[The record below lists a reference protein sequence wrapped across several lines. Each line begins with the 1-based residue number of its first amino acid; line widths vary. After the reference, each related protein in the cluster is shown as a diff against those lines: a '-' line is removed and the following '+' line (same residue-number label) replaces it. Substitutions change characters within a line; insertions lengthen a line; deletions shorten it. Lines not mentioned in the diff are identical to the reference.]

1 MNSTSMWLLPQLRVF
16 KLLKLC
22 SWEFSSSGTLPPIP
36 GCLFPSVLR
45 LLSELPLLQGS
56 VVQWRML
63 GQMDLWNRLGD
74 YDWWL
79 AGRKS
84 NNRPITDSRTAKV
97 VLKGMVLKWVGGGME
112 RLKRNKRK
120 EKVQETPSI
129 GMQYLKRME
138 FSTVIV
144 DLQ

>member
-1 MNSTSMWLLPQLRVF
+1 
-16 KLLKLC
+16 
-22 SWEFSSSGTLPPIP
+22 
-36 GCLFPSVLR
+36 
-45 LLSELPLLQGS
+45 
-56 VVQWRML
+56 
-63 GQMDLWNRLGD
+63 
-74 YDWWL
+74 L